1 MLHVLNEKGIG
12 AFINLEKWGLS
23 SFVLKIIAVV
33 TMAADH
39 LGLMFFSHHHSLY
52 IITRGIGRIS
62 FPIFAFLLVEGFF
75 YTHDRRKHGIRLGLF
90 ALISEVPYNM
100 MYGSFFDLGK
110 QNVLFTL
117 FIGYMMIWALDI
129 ISRYQINYSEKLL
142 NRIGATRLNMVL
154 ELFVML
160 AGFGTAYFIKSSY
173 SYAGVM
179 LILCFYVFRN
189 HHIGRA
195 LSNMVFNMGMFGY
208 ALQWLGAFSM
218 IPIAFYNEK
227 TGKYQWKYFFYVFYP
242 AHLLILVGLKIIYLR
257 YFS

>member
-1 MLHVLNEKGIG
+1 
-12 AFINLEKWGLS
+12 
-23 SFVLKIIAVV
+23 
-33 TMAADH
+33 
-39 LGLMFFSHHHSLY
+39 
-52 IITRGIGRIS
+52 
-62 FPIFAFLLVEGFF
+62 
-75 YTHDRRKHGIRLGLF
+75 
-90 ALISEVPYNM
+90 
-100 MYGSFFDLGK
+100 
-110 QNVLFTL
+110 
-117 FIGYMMIWALDI
+117 MMIWALDI

-208 ALQWLGAFSM
+208 GLQWLGAFSM

-227 TGKYQWKYFFYVFYP
+227 PGKYQWKYFFYVFYP